1 MKTLE
6 IKWQRL
12 VSKGQTCP
20 RCGLTEKEL
29 KLAISTLKKS
39 LAPLKIKVILEK
51 NELSVAKFKK
61 DPLSSNQIWLNNRP
75 LEDWINGKIGKSQC
89 CDVCGPAK
97 CRTLGV
103 GEETYETIPADLIIR
118 AGLLAASQ
126 IITLKIDKGCCVDK
140 PKKLAKNSCCSK

>member
-1 MKTLE
+1 MKTLK

-12 VSKGQTCP
+12 VSKRQTCP

-29 KLAISTLKKS
+29 KRAIFTLKQS
-39 LAPLKIKVILEK
+39 LAPLKIKIVLEK

-75 LEDWINGKIGKSQC
+75 LEDWVNGKIGKSQC

-97 CRTLGV
+97 CRTISV
-103 GEETYETIPADLIIR
+103 GEEIHETIPSDLIIR

-126 IITLKIDKGCCVDK
+126 MLTLKIDKVCCANK
-140 PKKLAKNSCCSK
+140 PKKSTKNSCCSK